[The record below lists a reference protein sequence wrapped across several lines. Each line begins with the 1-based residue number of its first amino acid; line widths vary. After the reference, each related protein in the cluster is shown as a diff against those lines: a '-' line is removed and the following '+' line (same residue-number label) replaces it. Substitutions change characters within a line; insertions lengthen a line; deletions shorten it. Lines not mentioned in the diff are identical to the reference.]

1 MLKVWFSCGMQHR
14 TVRGTGRY
22 NRAESYFGNCL
33 QALKESEI
41 VWCLFFLIN
50 FLEHKSKMGYVSK
63 GPQGAL
69 GWAGPRWASL
79 PACEKGPQR
88 PVQRLTCSMEFV
100 ISTGNW
106 EFHQDKD

>member
-1 MLKVWFSCGMQHR
+1 
-14 TVRGTGRY
+14 
-22 NRAESYFGNCL
+22 
-33 QALKESEI
+33 
-41 VWCLFFLIN
+41 
-50 FLEHKSKMGYVSK
+50 MGYVSK